1 MIFDKVLGNHNR
13 IIKKRIVLIDYC
25 AVEELYLSQHKP
37 VELLAQPPVHFRD
50 LLVGVTLTNYVKLRF
65 SKEER

>member
-25 AVEELYLSQHKP
+25 AVRELYLSQHKP
-37 VELLAQPPVHFRD
+37 VEPLVQPPVHFRD
-50 LLVGVTLTNYVKLRF
+50 LLVGGNFDKLR
-65 SKEER
+65 